1 MAGFLGSVATKRS
14 LTSDYLGKVSRSF
27 KDVSFTFSKNPIT
40 RDVVTLKNEEAIK
53 QAVKN
58 LVLTQINERPFNPLL
73 GTNTTSYLFELS
85 TEVGEQKLID
95 EIERVIR
102 ENEPRVALETVSV
115 DLTDVQ
121 NEFEVYIEYLIIG
134 ASPEIQELS
143 FILVRES

>member
-14 LTSDYLGKVSRSF
+14 LTSNYLGKVSRSF

-40 RDVVTLKNEEAIK
+40 RDIVTLKNEEAIK

-58 LVLTQINERPFNPLL
+58 LVLTKINERPFNPLL

-85 TEVGEQKLID
+85 TEIGEQRLID
-95 EIERVIR
+95 EIERVIIN
-102 ENEPRVALETVSV
+102 NEPRVALENISV
-115 DLTDVQ
+115 NLAD
-121 NEFEVYIEYLIIG
+121 NENAFDVYIEYLIVG